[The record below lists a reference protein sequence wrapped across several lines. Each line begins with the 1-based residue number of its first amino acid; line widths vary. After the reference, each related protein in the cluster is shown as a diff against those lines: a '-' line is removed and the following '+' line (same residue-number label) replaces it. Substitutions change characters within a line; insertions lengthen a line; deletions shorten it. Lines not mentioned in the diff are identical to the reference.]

1 LSARA
6 ELVEDAGS
14 ASSSSSDFF
23 RSPAF
28 LEAEG
33 TTHSLRIE
41 AGEAELLAPLIV
53 REIPG
58 ATGARDAV
66 SPYGYPG
73 LSRPRPAPALEPGE
87 VDWSGTGLVSV
98 FIRHTLEEPP
108 ALAGAVE
115 RNIVQIADPGL
126 PRKQRSS
133 DRNQVNKN
141 RRAGYEVRLVPGPQ
155 TSPAERDGFR
165 DAYAETMRR
174 AGAGERYFFADAY
187 FDLALGFER
196 SWLAVATAADGAVA
210 AASIAALS
218 DGCLHYYL
226 SGTRDSHLRDSPMK
240 NVVAA
245 LVDLSAELEAPLNL
259 GGGISAGDALE
270 DFKRGFANSERAWR
284 TSQLVCDPDAYERL
298 TAAAGGVPDDGFF
311 PAYRRPA

>member
-1 LSARA
+1 M
-6 ELVEDAGS
+6 LVEDGGS
-14 ASSSSSDFF
+14 AASSSADFF
-23 RSPAF
+23 RSPPF
-28 LEAEG
+28 LEAER

-41 AGEAELLAPLIV
+41 AGEVELLAPLIV

-58 ATGARDAV
+58 ADGARDAV

-73 LSRPRPAPALEPGE
+73 LSRPGPGPALDPGE
-87 VDWSGTGLVSV
+87 VDWSETGLVSV

-115 RNIVQIADPGL
+115 RNIVQIADPAL

-174 AGAGERYFFADAY
+174 VGAGERYFFADAY

-196 SWLAVATAADGAVA
+196 SWLAVADAPDGVVA

-245 LVDLSAELEAPLNL
+245 RS
-259 GGGISAGDALE
+259 
-270 DFKRGFANSERAWR
+270 R
-284 TSQLVCDPDAYERL
+284 TSSAASP
-298 TAAAGGVPDDGFF
+298 TASGPGGHHNWSATPASTSGSRTTLGEYPTTASSPPTGGPLSSSGCAAS
-311 PAYRRPA
+311 AR